1 MAVSRAARRPAV
13 TVAMTVYNQA
23 PYVVQA
29 VRSVL
34 RQTYRNLELIVVDD
48 ASRDGTASLLRSI
61 HDPRLRL
68 VLSQTNAGK
77 ARRMNQMLRLARGR
91 YLLEVDGDDWLSP
104 HAVAVLVSRM
114 SRLPS
119 SVGLIYGDR
128 RYHIQTR
135 GGPRPAMVRPG
146 PTFRSTSEFL
156 KHPRVGGPR
165 FYRVAAL
172 RKVGG
177 WPTNYPSGG
186 RLAEDLALM
195 LKLVEHYDFQ
205 RVPQVLY
212 NIRRHGRN
220 TTRRFAGRFPRVTSY
235 LVGRARRQAGLPL
248 RLWST
253 KKGKAA
259 GRSVIRGMTVGAR
272 RWAAR
277 GVRTA
282 LTPRRAAV
290 ARKGLAARPAAPSGP
305 AASAAT

>member
-1 MAVSRAARRPAV
+1 MALSRAARRPVV

-23 PYVVQA
+23 PYVAQA

-34 RQTYRNLELIVVDD
+34 RQSYGNLELIVVDD
-48 ASRDGTASLLRSI
+48 ASQDGTAALLRTL

-68 VLSQTNAGK
+68 ILGRSNEGK
-77 ARRMNQMLRLARGR
+77 ARRMNQILRLARGR

-146 PTFRSTSEFL
+146 PTFRSKAEFL
-156 KHPRVGGPR
+156 RHPRVGGPR

-172 RKVGG
+172 RRVGG

-195 LKLVEHYDFQ
+195 LRLVEHYDFQ
-205 RVPQVLY
+205 RVPLVLY
-212 NIRRHGRN
+212 HIRRHGGN
-220 TTRRFAGRFPRVTSY
+220 TTRRFGSRFPRVTSY
-235 LVGRARRQAGLPL
+235 LVRQARRQAHMPL
-248 RLWST
+248 RHQLP
-253 KKGKAA
+253 K
-259 GRSVIRGMTVGAR
+259 
-272 RWAAR
+272 
-277 GVRTA
+277 
-282 LTPRRAAV
+282 PRRAAPAV
-290 ARKGLAARPAAPSGP
+290 SRPPAGLAAPARLYPGR
-305 AASAAT
+305 